1 MTSGL
6 LAIKSA
12 RAVTAGYGPHGE
24 PFGRLV
30 PTEELVK
37 DIAPKRPGKSPDGGA
52 EDVAASFVR
61 EKLGIRSVATTHHT
75 DALTAQTLA
84 GGDTSSSRTVFNPDI
99 DAMTTQALRLAVG
112 DYLAHSGRA
121 EGGRGSLAG
130 HIHLSWSSDDRQMFA
145 LAEARREV
153 GWHTPGLTSLHLL
166 SGCAGMIEA
175 LNYAEYLLY
184 HSAARDDEDA
194 VVFVTASN
202 DLSAIAHTRGP
213 AEAPGNEDLDQWLFP
228 AIFGEGAGA
237 IVIGR
242 PDPAGDGWMVKDW
255 AIEPV
260 TEDWRVTM
268 PPEQDIPHMVIRARG
283 VGATYRTN
291 VPLAAQRGLQALGD
305 GSGFGDLHRLCLH
318 ESNPRMLTAVATGL
332 GAPEAT
338 VHSISATVGTLA
350 CVSVFT
356 LLDEALHTHRH
367 TPNAPDGLVCA
378 LIGDVAGSV
387 AAGHITLRHQT
398 ANATTPTA

>member
-1 MTSGL
+1 MTPS

-12 RAVTAGYGPHGE
+12 RAVTAGYGPEGR

-30 PTEELVK
+30 PTDELVK
-37 DIAPKRPGKSPDGGA
+37 EIHPKRPAKAPGDPA
-52 EDVAASFVR
+52 EDVRPSFVR
-61 EKLGIRSVATTHHT
+61 EKLGIGSVATTHHT
-75 DALTAQTLA
+75 DALTAQALA
-84 GGDTSSSRTVFNPDI
+84 GGDAASSRTVFNPDI
-99 DAMTTQALRLAVG
+99 DAMTTRALQLALE
-112 DYLAHSGRA
+112 DHGRPA
-121 EGGRGSLAG
+121 RPGALAG

-166 SGCAGMIEA
+166 SGCAGLIEA
-175 LNYAEYLLY
+175 LNYAQYLL
-184 HSAARDDEDA
+184 HHTAARDDEDA

-213 AEAPGNEDLDQWLFP
+213 SPAPDNEDLDQWLFP

-237 IVIGR
+237 MVIGH
-242 PDPAGDGWMVKDW
+242 PDPRGGDWEVQDW

-268 PPEQDIPHMVIRARG
+268 PPEQDTPHMVIRARG

-291 VPLAAQRGLQALGD
+291 IPRAAHRGLNALGQ
-305 GSGFGDLHRLCLH
+305 GTTFADLHRLCLH
-318 ESNPRMLTAVATGL
+318 ESNPRMLAEVATEL

-350 CVSVFT
+350 CVSAFT
-356 LLDEALHTHRH
+356 LLEEALHSHRN
-367 TPNAPDGLVCA
+367 TPDAADTVLCA

-387 AAGHITLRHQT
+387 AAGHITLRHQP
-398 ANATTPTA
+398 AR

>member
-1 MTSGL
+1 MTAL

-12 RAVTAGYGPHGE
+12 RAVIAGYGPEGR

-30 PTEELVK
+30 PTDELVK
-37 DIAPKRPGKSPDGGA
+37 EIHPKRPTKAPEGPT
-52 EDVAASFVR
+52 EDVRPSFVR
-61 EKLGIRSVATTHHT
+61 EKLGIGSVATTHHT
-75 DALTAQTLA
+75 DTLTAQTLT
-84 GGDTSSSRTVFNPDI
+84 GGDAASSRAVFNPDI
-99 DAMTTQALRLAVG
+99 DAMTTRALHLALQ
-112 DYLAHSGRA
+112 DHGRPA
-121 EGGRGSLAG
+121 RPEALAG

-145 LAEARREV
+145 LAEARRET

-166 SGCAGMIEA
+166 SGCAGLIEA
-175 LNYAEYLLY
+175 LNYAQYLL
-184 HSAARDDEDA
+184 HHTPARDDEDA

-213 AEAPGNEDLDQWLFP
+213 CSAPDNEDLDQWLFP

-237 IVIGR
+237 MIIGH
-242 PDPAGDGWMVKDW
+242 PDPEGGDWVVEDW

-268 PPEQDIPHMVIRARG
+268 PPEQDTPHMVIRARG

-291 VPLAAQRGLQALGD
+291 IPLAAHRGLNALGR
-305 GSGFGDLHRLCLH
+305 GTTVEDLHRLCLH
-318 ESNPRMLTAVATGL
+318 ESNPRMLAEVATRL
-332 GAPEAT
+332 GAPEET

-350 CVSVFT
+350 CVSAFT
-356 LLDEALHTHRH
+356 LLEEAFHSHRP
-367 TPNAPDGLVCA
+367 TPPDTAATVVCA

-398 ANATTPTA
+398 AGVSSADV

>member
-1 MTSGL
+1 M
-6 LAIKSA
+6 
-12 RAVTAGYGPHGE
+12 
-24 PFGRLV
+24 
-30 PTEELVK
+30 
-37 DIAPKRPGKSPDGGA
+37 KRPGKSPGNGA
-52 EDVAASFVR
+52 ADVAASFVR

-75 DALTAQTLA
+75 DALTAQTLT

-112 DYLAHSGRA
+112 DYLAHSERA

-175 LNYAEYLLY
+175 LNYAQYLLY
-184 HSAARDDEDA
+184 HSTARDDEDA

-242 PDPAGDGWMVKDW
+242 PDPAGDEWMVQDW

-291 VPLAAQRGLQALGD
+291 VPLAAQRGLQA
-305 GSGFGDLHRLCLH
+305 
-318 ESNPRMLTAVATGL
+318 
-332 GAPEAT
+332 
-338 VHSISATVGTLA
+338 SATAPASGTCTGCASTSPTPA
-350 CVSVFT
+350 CSPRSPPVS
-356 LLDEALHTHRH
+356 AHRKQRC
-367 TPNAPDGLVCA
+367 TASAPPSA
-378 LIGDVAGSV
+378 PSPASPSSPSS
-387 AAGHITLRHQT
+387 TKPSS
-398 ANATTPTA
+398 PTGTSPGPPTGWSAH